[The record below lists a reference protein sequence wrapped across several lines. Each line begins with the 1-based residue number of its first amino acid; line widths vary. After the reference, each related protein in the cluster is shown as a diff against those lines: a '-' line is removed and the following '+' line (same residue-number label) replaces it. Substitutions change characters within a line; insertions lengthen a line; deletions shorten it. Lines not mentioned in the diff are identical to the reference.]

1 EHRLDVVMYLD
12 KYSKSRQ
19 QNDILTLPIYD
30 ATINDV
36 HTFSKYCRDVLDIL
50 FENQRGLLKAESTL
64 LNNIEFAFLEFV
76 EPVSKVEKMRFN
88 I

>member
-1 EHRLDVVMYLD
+1 MYLD
-12 KYSKSRQ
+12 KYNKSRQ
-19 QNDILTLPIYD
+19 RNEILTLPID
-30 ATINDV
+30 DKTVNDV

-64 LNNIEFAFLEFV
+64 LNDIEFAFLEFV
-76 EPVSKVEKMRFN
+76 EAVTKVEKIRFN